1 MANLTNATPGKHGA
15 PIYVY
20 NLNCNG
26 IGTTPTNEDSN
37 MTKVFRSIGQWT
49 TILAW
54 TAPGANAMQIV
65 CEGGPDLESS
75 TPGTGTDGT
84 ITSTESGA
92 ANNCVITKHI
102 TLGA

>member
-1 MANLTNATPGKHGA
+1 MANLTNASPGKHGA

-20 NLNCNG
+20 NLACNG

-54 TAPGANAMQIV
+54 TAPGTNAMQIV
-65 CEGGPDLESS
+65 CEGGPDLESV
-75 TPGTGTDGT
+75 TPGTASAGV
-84 ITSTESGA
+84 ISAAESGA
-92 ANNCVITKHI
+92 ANLCTITKHI
-102 TLGA
+102 TLGT